1 MTCTVQMN
9 VEMNMDWLLLLAQIF
24 GGCCTNVYL
33 FETLLS
39 SAQSDTKL
47 KDVGTLVTVCQFV
60 LVSLVAVGPLLE
72 RTGAWR
78 VRLKKRKI
86 PLLKLF
92 QSVLMFYVSS
102 TLNNSVWRYGLSV
115 PVHIMFRSSG
125 TLITMG
131 VGHVFGGKKYTW
143 RQFWLAVLVSAGAM
157 LAILDMSRE
166 TSTSVSGNENMQFFK
181 GILVLFAATVIGA
194 FNGLHTENIYAEYG
208 NNWQEMLFYTHIL
221 ALPFFSMQA
230 STLLSDLTIMMKS
243 KPNLFESQVFGVSLL
258 RSFAFLLLN
267 CFTQVVCARG
277 VNQLCGMALSLSVTI
292 VLLVRKFVSLA
303 ISAYIFENHFSLQ
316 GYVGA
321 GVLVLGTIM
330 YSTATLESAKKG
342 RKGPIKAGKKSQ
354 EEEVDGK
361 KK

>member
-1 MTCTVQMN
+1 MT
-9 VEMNMDWLLLLAQIF
+9 MDWLLLLAQIF

-33 FETLLS
+33 FETLLTS
-39 SAQSDTKL
+39 SQSNTKL

-60 LVSLVAVGPLLE
+60 LVSLVSVGPLLE
-72 RTGAWR
+72 RKGAWPI
-78 VRLKKRKI
+78 RLKPRKI
-86 PLLKLF
+86 PVSKLF
-92 QSVLMFYVSS
+92 QSVLMFYLSS

-131 VGHVFGGKKYTW
+131 VGYVFGGKKYTW
-143 RQFWLAVLVSAGAM
+143 RQFWLALLVNVGAM
-157 LAILDMSRE
+157 LAILDMSRG
-166 TSTSVSGNENMQFFK
+166 TSSSVSGNENLQFFA

-194 FNGLHTENIYAEYG
+194 FNGLHTENIFAEYG

-221 ALPFFSMQA
+221 GLPFFSMQTR
-230 STLLSDLTIMMKS
+230 TLLSDLAIMMKS
-243 KPNLFESQVFGVSLL
+243 EPKLLKTRILGVSLL
-258 RSFAFLLLN
+258 SSFAFLLLN

-277 VNQLCGMALSLSVTI
+277 VNQLCGMALSLTVTI

-321 GVLVLGTIM
+321 GVLVLGTIL

-342 RKGPIKAGKKSQ
+342 KKGLNEVGKKSAN
-354 EEEVDGK
+354 K
-361 KK
+361 KDADA